1 MLYTTNNINFYKG
14 IVEEREVTRV
24 MDFVHTKYLVSFKQT
39 IDINFKAAALGGGHS
54 ADYYT
59 WTLE

>member
-39 IDINFKAAALGGGHS
+39 KDTNF
-54 ADYYT
+54 
-59 WTLE
+59 